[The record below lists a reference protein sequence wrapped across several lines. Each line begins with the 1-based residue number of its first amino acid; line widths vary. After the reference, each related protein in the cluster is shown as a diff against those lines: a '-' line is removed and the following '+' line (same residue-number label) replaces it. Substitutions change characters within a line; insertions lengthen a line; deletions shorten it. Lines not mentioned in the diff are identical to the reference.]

1 MDPGTPRG
9 SWIPVASLKERCP
22 DPLDDRGHQ
31 SILYN
36 MKVLGKLSIVW
47 LEFLVSSRVFSINLP
62 IDKMESLQKLLIATK
77 TTLKQFPESLFV
89 IHRPSSDKKDFMD
102 SNYTKCFM
110 LYNFNHFNSEWG
122 LSFSDRS
129 YPEKTKKDKWVG
141 WTKDRSVCYNRIVAG
156 IV

>member
-36 MKVLGKLSIVW
+36 MKVIGKLSIVW
-47 LEFLVSSRVFSINLP
+47 PEFLVSSSFFSINLP

-129 YPEKTKKDKWVG
+129 YPEKTKKKINGLVG
-141 WTKDRSVCYNRIVAG
+141 QKIDPYVTIGSWRV
-156 IV
+156 